1 MKFGRWLVGMA
12 AIALIALPASA
23 DLDLGVPMGTP
34 LDWEQE
40 LHQPIPTGIGGA
52 KDAKSP
58 TPTQGDQG
66 TIVQGPKVKPPAMG
80 FTSVNLYNFLRVK
93 THDIMTHFT
102 VKIPMRSGKPVGVPE
117 EPPTFRTGDK
127 AAGAEPVSKK
137 DRPQTLEPGIQSN
150 YTPPVPG
157 ELAWIGIANCL
168 RTILHPEL
176 VCIPEVLAYLVE
188 IGDPSLVGAD
198 SVTTNIAAPLKSLIK
213 AIPDTAPTPPTLSTP
228 FDNMLAK
235 VATLEL
241 VNGYPHALDPTYARR
256 TLMMGEPAY
265 PAVLKC
271 ADSPHLFLQQN
282 AVVVLSNFSHPDV
295 GKELARI
302 FGASPDNTVKARCL
316 SGLARRK
323 DKTQIPFLL
332 GLTKGKEDWIRSL
345 AIYALG
351 HIATG
356 DKKVAA
362 ELLAMARQ
370 DNGDVRWG
378 ALPALARIADT
389 SPQTAKALGEIYRTC
404 WDQAKGIPH
413 PVPQGAKPIDFRA
426 PNPEPAGYKKR
437 IIADFAQI
445 AAAVCGDVA
454 ARQELI
460 AKLNGGGIQAFTE
473 ASYMLL
479 AESLP
484 LMGDQGMEAAKKLT
498 GHADVVV
505 AMTAMKSIAK
515 GSPVDTSWVKQFVMG
530 SGNPLVRAAGL
541 TVLFKHTQGDI
552 RDASHHIVKAVGGGG
567 AEEAYLVGMAI
578 QMLDRLADNKADEL
592 IKVVEKAKGANHIA
606 RRVATDEYDIT
617 KAKIDVSPP
626 LLEIATLALSRTA
639 DPAAIP
645 VLLDLLT
652 SSAACA
658 EAALALSG
666 MPLEGE
672 NFSKVLTALIDALG
686 DPKNGWLRFCAY
698 QALRNITK
706 EDHFVDYIF
715 GQASSIYGAQD
726 RYRGWLKKKLEGK

>member
-1 MKFGRWLVGMA
+1 MNAGGRWVA
-12 AIALIALPASA
+12 ATAAACLLALPAAA

-40 LHQPIPTGIGGA
+40 LHQPIPTGLSPGRDPKA
-52 KDAKSP
+52 AAP
-58 TPTQGDQG
+58 TPGDQG

-102 VKIPMRSGKPVGVPE
+102 VKIPMRTGRPVGVPE
-117 EPPTFRTGDK
+117 DPPTFRTGD
-127 AAGAEPVSKK
+127 AAGGAVSKK
-137 DRPQTLEPGIQSN
+137 DRPQSLESGILSN

-176 VCIPEVLAYLVE
+176 VCTPEVIAYLVE

-198 SVTTNIAAPLKSLIK
+198 SVTTNIAGPLKALIRT
-213 AIPDTAPTPPTLSTP
+213 IPETTPAPPTLSTP

-256 TLMMGEPAY
+256 TLMMGDQAY
-265 PAVLKC
+265 AAVLKC
-271 ADSPHLFLQQN
+271 ADSPHPFLQQN
-282 AVVVLSNFSHPDV
+282 AVVVLANFGNPDS

-302 FGASPDNTVKARCL
+302 FGATQDNTVKARCIA
-316 SGLARRK
+316 GLARRK
-323 DKTQIPFLL
+323 DKAQIPFLL
-332 GLTKGKEDWIRSL
+332 GLAKSRDDWIRAL

-356 DKKVAA
+356 DKKVSA
-362 ELLAMARQ
+362 ELLALARQ
-370 DNGDVRWG
+370 DNSDLRWS
-378 ALPALARIADT
+378 ALPALARIADS
-389 SPQTAKALGEIYRTC
+389 SPQVSKGLSEIYRQC
-404 WDQAKGIPH
+404 WDAAKGIPH
-413 PVPQGAKPIDFRA
+413 PIPPGERPNDFRA

-445 AAAVCGDVA
+445 AAAVCGDA
-454 ARQELI
+454 SARQELI

-473 ASYMLL
+473 ASYLLL

-484 LMGDQGMEAAKKLT
+484 LMGDQGQEAAKKLAR
-498 GHADVVV
+498 HNDVVV
-505 AMTAMKSIAK
+505 AMSAMKSLANA
-515 GSPVDTSWVKQFVMG
+515 SPCDTAWVKQFVM
-530 SGNPLVRAAGL
+530 SGGNALVRAAGL
-541 TVLFKHTQGDI
+541 TVLFRHTQGDI
-552 RDASHHIVKAVGGGG
+552 REACHHVVKGYGGGG

-592 IKVVEKAKGANHIA
+592 ISVVQKAKGANHIA

-626 LLEIATLALSRTA
+626 LLEIATLSLSRTG

-645 VLLDLLT
+645 VLLELLT
-652 SSAACA
+652 GSPACS

-672 NFSKVLTALIDALG
+672 SYAKVIGALIDALG

-698 QALRNITK
+698 QALKNITK
-706 EDHFVDYIF
+706 EDYFVDYIF
-715 GQASSIYGAQD
+715 GSAGSVYGAQD
-726 RYRGWLKKKLEGK
+726 RYRAWLKKKLEGK